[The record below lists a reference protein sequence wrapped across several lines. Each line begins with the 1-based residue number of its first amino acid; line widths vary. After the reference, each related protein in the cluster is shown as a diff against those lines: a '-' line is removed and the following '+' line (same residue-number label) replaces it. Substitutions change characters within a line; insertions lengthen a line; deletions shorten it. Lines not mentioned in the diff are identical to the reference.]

1 MTIAEVLDALS
12 KVKSARRGQITE
24 QWYRAVGKDGQQSK
38 QGPYYVWTWSDQGN
52 KHTARI
58 PASEIE
64 RARVQIEK
72 GKEVEGLMNALWRK
86 LEAAASEGEKKTS

>member
-12 KVKSARRGQITE
+12 KVESARRGQITE
-24 QWYRAVGKDGQQSK
+24 QWYRVVGKDGQERK
-38 QGPYYVWTWSDQGN
+38 QGPYYVWTWSDQGQ

-72 GKEVEGLMNALWRK
+72 GKEVEGLMNALWRS
-86 LEAAASEGEKKTS
+86 LEATAVDDEKKTS